1 MEETKGYFYSP
12 QKFEYVE
19 TEKKYKLDVN
29 FFEVN
34 EEYDKENK
42 IVLAFDGDGEFIEA
56 DSQIKLSLTNKT
68 LEETKKESIF
78 TAINF
83 SKKIKEMLKTLICS
97 KEKEEIIF
105 MEDQYVT
112 NAKSIEFLFK
122 LDNLIYIYEIYT
134 ENPLKNRL
142 EVLYED
148 ETQSGMVELYNIP
161 SLKGIET
168 YIQNHPK
175 MRVKY
180 VNQLTNINSSKN
192 KSDEVE

>member
-1 MEETKGYFYSP
+1 MEKTKDYFYSP
-12 QKFEYVE
+12 NKFEYVE

-42 IVLAFDGDGEFIEA
+42 IVLTFDEDGEFIEA

-78 TAINF
+78 IAINF
-83 SKKIKEMLKTLICS
+83 AEKIKEMLKILICS

-122 LDNLIYIYEIYT
+122 LHNLIYIYEIYT

-142 EVLYED
+142 DVLYDD
-148 ETQSGMVELYNIP
+148 EVQTTTIELYNIP
-161 SLKGIET
+161 SLKGIEA

-180 VNQLTNINSSKN
+180 VNQLTSITSSKN
-192 KSDEVE
+192 ESKEV